1 MTETHDLVTR
11 LLAAIAET
19 ERIARAV
26 RTGLSGETG
35 PWITGESADHLADYV
50 VYRPS
55 PDWAGHIVHACSADY
70 AGVDQLQIARHI
82 ARQDPHST
90 LIRCAAD
97 RKILGLHDEPLVQ
110 VGLDNARFV
119 YCQTCG
125 SGEPNE
131 YPTAWPCDTI
141 LALAEGYGLAEQQ
154 GDQP

>member
-1 MTETHDLVTR
+1 MTETHELVTR

-35 PWITGESADHLADYV
+35 PWITGESAGQLVDYV

-70 AGVDQLQIARHI
+70 AGVDQLEIARHI

-97 RKILGLHDEPLVQ
+97 RKIVEIHKPERAGGFVRCLVCCEPYAPEQ
-110 VGLDNARFV
+110 E
-119 YCQTCG
+119 
-125 SGEPNE
+125 SE
-131 YPTAWPCDTI
+131 AWPCDTI

-154 GDQP
+154 EDQP